1 MVSIKRIIDRR
12 NNIKELILHRKN
24 LKRDAFHLINWVIK
38 DNATSNDFFLKKSNG
53 VFFVCS
59 AFKEL

>member
-24 LKRDAFHLINWVIK
+24 LKRDAFYLINWVIK
-38 DNATSNDFFLKKSNG
+38 DNNATSNDFFSKKSYE
-53 VFFVCS
+53 VFSS